1 MNRTRAVCSVSICWL
16 SVVTFN
22 HIFLKITSGTW
33 KAFMFVYTLDIAGL
47 HDGQYMV
54 LGKRLPC
61 IDLSDVE

>member
-47 HDGQYMV
+47 HNDQHMV
-54 LGKRLPC
+54 LRKQILC
-61 IDLSDVE
+61 IALSDVE